1 MIDDL
6 EHKSYKAVF
15 NTILFYVYGK
25 ILPPIRTFCGFCS
38 VFLDLFFPF
47 FFLLKKFSIMTMKCF
62 IHLGYLCSLV

>member
-38 VFLDLFFPF
+38 VFLDLFFIIF
-47 FFLLKKFSIMTMKCF
+47 FFIKKILHHDNEMFYPF
-62 IHLGYLCSLV
+62 GLFV